1 MNEVKTP
8 KKPLLYYY
16 SIVLLLLI
24 LFNFLAMP
32 RLAERQVKEVDYGTF
47 MTMAENKEI
56 GQVEVQ
62 ESENRIVFTNKDNT
76 VVYKT
81 GMMPDPDLTSR
92 LYASGAQFEGE
103 IIEQADPLV
112 SVLVR

>member
-16 SIVLLLLI
+16 SIALLLLL

-32 RLAERQVKEVDYGTF
+32 RIAERRVQEVDYGTF

-62 ESENRIVFTNKDNT
+62 ETENRISRGQT
-76 VVYKT
+76 VLGRQCHKST
-81 GMMPDPDLTSR
+81 PGLTERDS
-92 LYASGAQFEGE
+92 
-103 IIEQADPLV
+103 
-112 SVLVR
+112 